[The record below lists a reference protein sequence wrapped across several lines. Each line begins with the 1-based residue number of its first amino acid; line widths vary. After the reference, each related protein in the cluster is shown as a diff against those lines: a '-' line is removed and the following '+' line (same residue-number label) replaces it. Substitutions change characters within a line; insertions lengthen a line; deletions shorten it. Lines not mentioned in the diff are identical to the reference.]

1 MEKQRRQELVDSIRK
16 EAFRNDKYKYR
27 LMMPMEKIGDEEMKS
42 GKVSVFADNISKRVV
57 CVTGKSKR
65 NDPVS
70 KVSAVSFD
78 MKQLPVTK
86 SKNIEVLNIGIAKL
100 HSLFSHPSMEF
111 NLRKGVKSVVI
122 VHFETVDIE
131 RKTDTF
137 YTARLYL
144 TGI

>member
-16 EAFRNDKYKYR
+16 EAFRNKKYECR
-27 LMMPMEKIGDEEMKS
+27 LMMPKEKIGEAEMKS
-42 GKVSVFADNISKRVV
+42 GKILVFADNNSKRII
-57 CVTGKSKR
+57 CVTGKNKN

-70 KVSAVSFD
+70 KISAVSFD
-78 MKQLPVTK
+78 MKKLPVTK

-100 HSLFSHPSMEF
+100 HSLFDYPSMEF

-122 VHFETVDIE
+122 VHFEAVDIE

>member
-42 GKVSVFADNISKRVV
+42 GKVVVFADNISKRVV

-70 KVSAVSFD
+70 KVNTSYKVKRHRSAKHWNS
-78 MKQLPVTK
+78 KVT
-86 SKNIEVLNIGIAKL
+86 
-100 HSLFSHPSMEF
+100 
-111 NLRKGVKSVVI
+111 
-122 VHFETVDIE
+122 
-131 RKTDTF
+131 
-137 YTARLYL
+137 
-144 TGI
+144 